1 MNAGY
6 SPTTVVSYPGID
18 GAAWAWDV
26 FAGFDSGRHHVGPFY
41 SPVLNV
47 LARVGYPLGRYDTL
61 RVELAPSQLEHGE
74 HLTVVLPH
82 RLDVIPR
89 TILTTRN
96 GSYLYGGT
104 VGVHYIP
111 ISGSPLPAG
120 HYCVIRG
127 QIPAGCGIEL

>member
-1 MNAGY
+1 MVLHGHGMSLLAL
-6 SPTTVVSYPGID
+6 TVDDIMSARSAVQFL
-18 GAAWAWDV
+18 DV
-26 FAGFDSGRHHVGPFY
+26 
-41 SPVLNV
+41 L
-47 LARVGYPLGRYDTL
+47 VGYPLGRYDTL
-61 RVELAPSQLEHGE
+61 RVELAPSQLEYGE

-89 TILTTRN
+89 TVLTTRN
-96 GSYLYGGT
+96 GSYVYGGT

-127 QIPAGCGIEL
+127 QIPAGCDIEL